1 MDKVMPLF
9 HCDLFIK
16 EDVGT
21 DEERED
27 LKKQILQA
35 KEDNRGTQGG
45 GNPGCW
51 RSTATYNM
59 DWLYESM
66 RVLSNEANKQFLLL
80 KHLVSC
86 CRMLSNVFLYFVYPY
101 NYASFLVTSS

>member
-21 DEERED
+21 DEQRED

-35 KEDNRGTQGG
+35 KEDNRGGVGG

-51 RSTATYNM
+51 RSTATYDM

-66 RVLSNEANKQFLLL
+66 RVLSNEANKIILRVIEYLNHYLTTATIETIIYGQ
-80 KHLVSC
+80 
-86 CRMLSNVFLYFVYPY
+86 
-101 NYASFLVTSS
+101 T